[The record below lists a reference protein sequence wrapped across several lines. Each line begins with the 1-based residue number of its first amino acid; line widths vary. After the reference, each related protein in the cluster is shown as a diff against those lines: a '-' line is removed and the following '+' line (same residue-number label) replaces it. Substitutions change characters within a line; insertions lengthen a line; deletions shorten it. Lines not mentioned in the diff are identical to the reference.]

1 MYTISKILL
10 STLLLSLA
18 TGCATT
24 STKRAAY
31 EGADQVGAIDF
42 GMMVGTWQMQ
52 VINPRESD
60 PPTEGQLTINA
71 DGSTSG
77 FASAD
82 LTAKD
87 LDVVVYDIAG
97 NWSVNGDTINQK
109 LDSVKQSAGTPFAA
123 FGVGLSMGLMQ
134 GQTTVTDVY
143 EASANHF
150 VIVNDKGVARRYTR
164 VN

>member
-1 MYTISKILL
+1 MFNISKILL
-10 STLLLSLA
+10 STLLIFLA

-24 STKRAAY
+24 STKRATF

-42 GMMVGTWQMQ
+42 DLLVGTWEMK

-60 PPTEGQLTINA
+60 PPTDGKLTINA

-77 FASAD
+77 YARAD

-109 LDSVKQSAGTPFAA
+109 LNSVKQSAGTPFAA

-134 GQTTVTDVY
+134 GQTTVTNVY
-143 EASANHF
+143 EASENHF
-150 VIVNDKGVARRYTR
+150 IIVNDKGVARRYTR